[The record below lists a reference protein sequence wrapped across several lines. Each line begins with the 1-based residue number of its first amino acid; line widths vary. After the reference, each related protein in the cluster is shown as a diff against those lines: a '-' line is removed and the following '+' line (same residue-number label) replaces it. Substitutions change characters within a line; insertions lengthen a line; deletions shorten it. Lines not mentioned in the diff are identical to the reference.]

1 MHCALNCN
9 ELSPRVGW
17 CFSGET
23 FMGVCRRLALKSN
36 SGGAAVNKI
45 PHSNLLTQKYGV
57 GMYLAM
63 HDPSMFFC
71 PFSK

>member
-1 MHCALNCN
+1 MHCALNCK

-23 FMGVCRRLALKSN
+23 FMGVCRKLALKSN
-36 SGGAAVNKI
+36 GCSNKM
-45 PHSNLLTQKYGV
+45 PRCNLLTMKYGV

-63 HDPSMFFC
+63 HDPKMFF
-71 PFSK
+71 FAIGK

>member
-1 MHCALNCN
+1 MHCALNCK

-17 CFSGET
+17 CFSGES

-36 SGGAAVNKI
+36 FG
-45 PHSNLLTQKYGV
+45 PHKMPHCNLLTLKYGV

-63 HDPSMFFC
+63 HDPKLFFFA
-71 PFSK
+71 FSK